1 MFYAL
6 KLVISFVAVAILL
19 VGLSNTA
26 YKLFTGDDSVMLAV
40 FTWAVVLP
48 SSIFVALTKQLFKYK
63 KSTH

>member
-6 KLVISFVAVAILL
+6 KLVVSFVAVAILL